1 MTRAEFIKL
10 IREGKEVPDDV
21 ELPAPTIHVRAAEG
35 YIPRIAG
42 LDARSPTLSKAEL
55 GALLKGPAA
64 SQRARARNGDHRR

>member
-10 IREGKEVPDDV
+10 IREGKKIPDDV

-35 YIPRIAG
+35 YIPRIPG

-55 GALLKGPAA
+55 NTLLKGPVG
-64 SQRARARNGDHRR
+64 SARNGDRTR